1 MARDAMTRSISQGIE
16 YAAALPEYLLDA
28 SSTMRKLFG
37 VVEVVLSLA
46 RPAGGPPPDCHG
58 LMGCIFIMGGVLLFA
73 SGSS

>member
-28 SSTMRKLFG
+28 SSTLRELFG

-46 RPAGGPPPDCHG
+46 PSCGGAGTRLSWTNAMYLHHG
-58 LMGCIFIMGGVLLFA
+58 GRGA
-73 SGSS
+73 SLR

>member
-46 RPAGGPPPDCHG
+46 PSCVGAATRLSWTNGMYLHHG
-58 LMGCIFIMGGVLLFA
+58 ERGA
-73 SGSS
+73 SLR